1 MPQTLEA
8 LDHAKAAGVP
18 IVVAVNKVDLEDAD
32 PQRVRTQLVE
42 HGVVPSEWG
51 GDYEFVDVSA
61 KQGTNLDR
69 LLETILLVAELA
81 ELKGDPTGRARGTVI
96 EAHLDRGR
104 GPVATVLVQKGVLQA
119 GDALVSGTAYC
130 RVRAMLDEN
139 GRPTRIPPVLP
150 ETEEEPDASLVARTA
165 LEFDTGTFVRNR
177 SPLQMLHALREA
189 AEGEAQTKVLEAL
202 LSEEGQELCI
212 AHARGVRHRSVSVPK
227 LLNEALQALKP
238 GRPRVAVKEE
248 VVAPTRIS
256 GRALGSGQRRQ
267 EAAREDVEA
276 TLRAAKSE
284 AFDKRRQAL
293 RAGRSPKGLRFEGAD
308 GAHERPVQNGH
319 DGRAD
324 AADDAGKQRS
334 EEALGEAPH
343 AAPEARAPESV
354 TRPETPP
361 DDLDIASEAPDVEP
375 AAAEARD
382 EEPVA
387 EEAPAA
393 ETKQDHNG
401 QGGGLWL
408 PPTYHDA
415 APREE
420 APTMQTSAP
429 DTQLAERVEALRA
442 RLEQIERSVA
452 EAQQI
457 LSGLAPE
464 LEGLA
469 TWMEELESVVTRW
482 KHGRVA

>member
-1 MPQTLEA
+1 MDDITRRLAATLGRLQRSPGKDHRWMDKVLRALERELPQDYYRLQRQVGFAWRLGQLIGLDEQGRGAVSLGLFFHTLSTSALADAASEHPSRPWTEYLYRHGDWFAPA
-8 LDHAKAAGVP
+8 LDVLADVAGP
-18 IVVAVNKVDLEDAD
+18 A
-32 PQRVRTQLVE
+32 
-42 HGVVPSEWG
+42 
-51 GDYEFVDVSA
+51 
-61 KQGTNLDR
+61 
-69 LLETILLVAELA
+69 
-81 ELKGDPTGRARGTVI
+81 
-96 EAHLDRGR
+96 
-104 GPVATVLVQKGVLQA
+104 
-119 GDALVSGTAYC
+119 
-130 RVRAMLDEN
+130 
-139 GRPTRIPPVLP
+139 
-150 ETEEEPDASLVARTA
+150 TEEEPDASLVARTA